1 MKKSIL
7 FFTAVLMFTL
17 TSVADEPLK
26 AGDPAADFNL
36 KNVEGK
42 MISLSQFN
50 DAKGFI
56 VVFYCNTCP
65 VVHKYEQRVI
75 DLHKEFSS
83 KGFPVIAINP
93 NDKDV
98 SPGDSYQEM
107 QKLAGKKNY
116 EFQYLYDE
124 SQEVARKY
132 GATNTPHV
140 YVLSGNGGNL
150 KVEYVGAIDNNADD
164 ASAAD
169 KHYVADAVNK
179 LLKGE
184 SVAVTG
190 TKAIGCTIKWKKV

>member
-7 FFTAVLMFTL
+7 FFTTVLMFTL
-17 TSVADEPLK
+17 TSVADESLK

-75 DLHKEFSS
+75 DLHKEFSN

-98 SPGDSYQEM
+98 SPGDSYEEM

-140 YVLSGNGGNL
+140 YVLSKNSGQL

-164 ASAAD
+164 SSAAD

-190 TKAIGCTIKWKKV
+190 TKAIGCTIKWRKI